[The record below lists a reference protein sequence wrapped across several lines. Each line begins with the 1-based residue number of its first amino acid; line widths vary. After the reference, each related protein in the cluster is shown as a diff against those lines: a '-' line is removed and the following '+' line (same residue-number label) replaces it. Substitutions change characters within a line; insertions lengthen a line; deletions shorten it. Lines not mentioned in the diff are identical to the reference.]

1 MHARNY
7 MFPLWFLALAF
18 PSLGQTAT
26 VDQISIPGI
35 PPVSFPRFENNVS
48 ISETRSGNGAEAYTT
63 LKVFDDPGSFVFRFT
78 STESYNVTNTGYLLS
93 ARYNAVGEFVDGSV
107 SITGIVQ
114 GYPDAPSTVTN
125 LYTANLASYAADT
138 TNDATPIALGF
149 TTDTRSGWASQ
160 FQSGPESVYLYDFN
174 VIGFVNNLTN
184 PLFSNTTYH
193 GSAATSVPL
202 PASVPIP
209 AAAWLFGSALSL
221 LSIAWRSRIVLS

>member
-26 VDQISIPGI
+26 VDQMSIPGI

-114 GYPDAPSTVTN
+114 GYPDH
-125 LYTANLASYAADT
+125 L
-138 TNDATPIALGF
+138 
-149 TTDTRSGWASQ
+149 R
-160 FQSGPESVYLYDFN
+160 
-174 VIGFVNNLTN
+174 
-184 PLFSNTTYH
+184 
-193 GSAATSVPL
+193 
-202 PASVPIP
+202 
-209 AAAWLFGSALSL
+209 
-221 LSIAWRSRIVLS
+221 RSRTCILPTLLVTPPIQQTTQLRLPWVLRPTPGAVGPPNSNLDRKVSICTILMLSDS